1 MFKPATTALLTSLI
15 ALSSPVWAQST
26 APGLWQIEN
35 KMGGNPELERAMAQ
49 MQAQLAAMPPAQ
61 RKQMEAMMGKS
72 GASMGAG
79 GAMAVKVCIT
89 PEMASRQQLPSQTQ
103 GNCTSKIVSRS
114 ASSLKMAFAC
124 TNPTSSGEGTYTFT
138 GDKAYTVKMAIQTAS
153 QGKQQTVTMD
163 GKAQW
168 LATDCGAVKPITLPT
183 Q

>member
-1 MFKPATTALLTSLI
+1 MFKPAIAFALTSLV
-15 ALSSPVWAQST
+15 ALSAPAVAQST
-26 APGLWQIEN
+26 APGLWQVEN

-49 MQAQLAAMPPAQ
+49 LQAQLAAMPPAQ

-79 GAMAVKVCIT
+79 GAMTVKVCIT
-89 PEMASRQQLPSQTQ
+89 PEMAARQQLPSQTQ

-114 ASSLKMAFAC
+114 SNTLKMSFAC
-124 TNPTSSGEGTYTFT
+124 TDPVSSGEGTYTFT
-138 GDKAYTVKMAIQTAS
+138 GDKAYTVKMAIQSVS
-153 QGKQQTVTMD
+153 QGKPQNITMD

-168 LATDCGAVKPITLPT
+168 LAADCGAVKPIALPT